1 MYQNKIIGHKHWQS
15 SKMKCTINYSVYW
28 LRAPAVQLQSM
39 SLMRKVWH
47 SVKISGL
54 HSSSLCVEHDEASAT
69 RQHYTCS
76 ICVLFSCCNKHTL
89 AGWARADRGG
99 PVCQW
104 ISSRTMHWD
113 AAKPVR
119 HPRDSRWGPLA
130 RNALSIMWQM
140 ARSLFLFSF
149 LCEPVARLAE
159 CNNPSNKC
167 KDRPQTFVW
176 TNGRICWCSGEWSTL
191 PIVLF

>member
-1 MYQNKIIGHKHWQS
+1 MYRQLLSLLAAGTIIIAREHISDAKGLVLNQNMPTWHLQYLCFVFVLQQAH
-15 SKMKCTINYSVYW
+15 YSW
-28 LRAPAVQLQSM
+28 
-39 SLMRKVWH
+39 
-47 SVKISGL
+47 
-54 HSSSLCVEHDEASAT
+54 
-69 RQHYTCS
+69 
-76 ICVLFSCCNKHTL
+76 
-89 AGWARADRGG
+89 WARADRGG

-104 ISSRTMHWD
+104 ISSRSMHWD

-167 KDRPQTFVW
+167 KDGPRTFLW
-176 TNGRICWCSGEWSTL
+176 TNGSAVPADVPVNPINPAHSLVVVFDQEWLVNVHHFPIIST
-191 PIVLF
+191 IVWFFLTGYNNSH

>member
-1 MYQNKIIGHKHWQS
+1 
-15 SKMKCTINYSVYW
+15 
-28 LRAPAVQLQSM
+28 M
-39 SLMRKVWH
+39 SLMPKCSCTQSQCLVYMVVHFVWNMMKH
-47 SVKISGL
+47 LPHMSTFHL
-54 HSSSLCVEHDEASAT
+54 QYLCFVF
-69 RQHYTCS
+69 
-76 ICVLFSCCNKHTL
+76 VLQQAHFSW
-89 AGWARADRGG
+89 WARADRGG

-104 ISSRTMHWD
+104 ISSRSMHWD

-167 KDRPQTFVW
+167 TDGPQTFVW
-176 TNGRICWCSGEWSTL
+176 TNGRICWCSGEYDQ
-191 PIVLF
+191 PCP